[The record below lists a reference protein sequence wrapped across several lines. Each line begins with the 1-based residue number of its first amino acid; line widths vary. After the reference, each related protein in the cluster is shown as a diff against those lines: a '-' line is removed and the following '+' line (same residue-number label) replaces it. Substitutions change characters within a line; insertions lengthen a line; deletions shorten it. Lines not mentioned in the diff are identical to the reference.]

1 MHETNSTQT
10 SIDTAQVRPFG
21 ITAAIFLISVLGLFL
36 ELMLIRWIGTDIRI
50 FAYLQNTILI
60 VCFLGLG
67 FGCFTSRQPIS
78 MRQILVPLLILLL
91 LFAIPP
97 TRRLLEQISSYLSVY
112 NDLLIWFKESSRGP
126 LGNLYSIGKGLSLT
140 FIPMVLIL
148 IMFIPVGRILGRL
161 MNEHPHIIKAY
172 SVNICGSLAGTWLFV
187 LLGVLYQPPVTWF
200 IVLAVLL
207 FFFIDRLQKDWWLN
221 AVMLVCIVIL
231 AWLAGRQPDSIEAVW
246 SPYQKLVLSAPPQ
259 LKWNYILKVNNVGY
273 QALIDLSQKNVRS
286 KPKEFPPELSGLSQY
301 DLPTLFHPNP
311 KNVLIVGAGTG
322 NDAAGALRNGAQRVT
337 AVEIDPA
344 ILSFGR
350 RYHPEKPYDSSR
362 VTTVVDDA
370 RSFFATTKD
379 QYDVISFGLLDSHTT
394 TAMTNARLD
403 HYVYT
408 IESIR
413 KAKSLLTP
421 GGIMV
426 LSFEAEKPFLVD
438 RMGTALR
445 DVFGQEPLC
454 FRLWRSSYG
463 WGGAIF
469 VTGDLASVKRR
480 IDQNERLKNLVN
492 SWPQKLTYTT
502 DLATD
507 DWPYIYLQ
515 KKQIPALY
523 YFLSGLML
531 LLLVVCFR
539 FFNAEN
545 YRLRWNRTHWHF
557 FFLGAAFLLL
567 EVQSISKSAVALGNT
582 WLVNAVIISG
592 VLIMILL
599 SNLIAAKL
607 PRISLKTGYVFLFCA
622 CVSLFFID
630 IARFASLPYIA
641 KAPIVGILST
651 IPMLFSGIVFIKS
664 FTDTQEKDIALG
676 ANLIGALCG
685 AMLQSITFVIGFNA
699 LLLVITILYFFSF
712 LTSPAIAKRLSV

>member
-1 MHETNSTQT
+1 MTATNSTQP
-10 SIDTAQVRPFG
+10 SPDTAHARPFG
-21 ITAAIFLISVLGLFL
+21 VTGAIFLISVLGLFL

-78 MRQILVPLLILLL
+78 IRQILVPLLILLL
-91 LFAIPP
+91 LFVIPP

-112 NDLLIWFKESSRGP
+112 DDLLIWFKGSSKGH
-126 LGNLYSIGKGLSLT
+126 LGNLYSICKGLSFT

-200 IVLAVLL
+200 LVLAVLL
-207 FFFIDRLQKDWWLN
+207 FFFIDRRQKDWWLN
-221 AVMLVCIVIL
+221 AVILVCIVML
-231 AWLAGRQPDSIEAVW
+231 SWLAGRQPDSIEAVW
-246 SPYQKLVLSAPPQ
+246 SPYQKLVLYDG
-259 LKWNYILKVNNVGY
+259 KMWNYTLKVNNVGY
-273 QALIDLSQKNVRS
+273 QALIDLSQKNVSS
-286 KPKEFPPELSGLSQY
+286 KPKKFPPELSGLSQY
-301 DLPTLFHPNP
+301 DLPALFHPNP
-311 KNVLIVGAGTG
+311 QSMLIVGAGTG
-322 NDAAGALRNGAQRVT
+322 NDAAGALRNGVQKVT

-408 IESIR
+408 IESFR
-413 KAKSLLTP
+413 KAKSLLAP
-421 GGIMV
+421 GGVMV
-426 LSFEAEKPFLVD
+426 LSFAAQRDFIAD
-438 RMGTALR
+438 RTGKALR
-445 DVFGQEPLC
+445 EVFGEEPIC
-454 FRLWRSSYG
+454 FKIWVSSYG
-463 WGGAIF
+463 PGGAIF
-469 VTGDLASVKRR
+469 VTGDLASVKRQ
-480 IDQNERLKNLVN
+480 IDQNERLKELVN
-492 SWPQKLTYTT
+492 SRLQKLTYTT
-502 DLATD
+502 APATD

-515 KKQIPALY
+515 KKQIPVLY

-567 EVQSISKSAVALGNT
+567 EVQNISKSAVALGNT

-599 SNLIAAKL
+599 SNIIAAKL
-607 PRISLKTGYVFLFCA
+607 PRISLRTGYVLLFCA

-641 KAPIVGILST
+641 KAPIVGILTT

-664 FTDTQEKDIALG
+664 FADTQEKDIALG

-699 LLLVITILYFFSF
+699 LLLVITALYFFSF
-712 LTSPAIAKRLSV
+712 LTSPAIVKRQSV